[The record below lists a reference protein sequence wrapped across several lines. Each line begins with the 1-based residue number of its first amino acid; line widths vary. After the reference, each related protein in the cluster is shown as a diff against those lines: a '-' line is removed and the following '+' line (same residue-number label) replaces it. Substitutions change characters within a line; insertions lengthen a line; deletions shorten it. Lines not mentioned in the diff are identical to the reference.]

1 MSEQKQDGLY
11 FFWERKVTEQELR
24 QILQGDDLRR
34 KAWAVA
40 RILEAARWE
49 DKWKYLTIEDV
60 REMLPHLKMRP
71 GFKDAWEY
79 AVKVW
84 THEL

>member
-1 MSEQKQDGLY
+1 MGEKQAGLY
-11 FFWERKVTEQELR
+11 FFWERTVIEEEIR
-24 QILQGDDLRR
+24 RILQGNDLPR

-40 RILEAARWE
+40 RILEAASWE
-49 DKWKYLTIEDV
+49 DKWKYLTLDDL

-71 GFKDAWEY
+71 GFKEAWEY

-84 THEL
+84 CHEL